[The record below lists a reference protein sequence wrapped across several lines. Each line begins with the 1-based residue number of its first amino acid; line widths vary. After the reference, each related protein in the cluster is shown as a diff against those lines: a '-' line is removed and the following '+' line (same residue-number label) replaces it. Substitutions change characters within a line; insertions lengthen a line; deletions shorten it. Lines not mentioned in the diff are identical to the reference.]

1 MEIDSSSNSS
11 TTYHSHFDHGSLG
24 KGFGMEN
31 ARSNISHEMYKFDVE
46 NAPVP
51 KDLNELCQILHKIFD
66 RDTVNVEYVK
76 RIIENYKSNPK
87 DWRKYAKYDPH
98 K

>member
-1 MEIDSSSNSS
+1 MEIDSSSSS
-11 TTYHSHFDHGSLG
+11 IYHTQQNGYD

-31 ARSNISHEMYKFDVE
+31 TRLQIDNDAYKLDAE

-51 KDLNELCQILHKIFD
+51 KDLSQLCQILHRVFAQ
-66 RDTVNVEYVK
+66 DTVNVEYVK

>member
-1 MEIDSSSNSS
+1 MEIDSSSSII
-11 TTYHSHFDHGSLG
+11 YHPHHIQQNAYE
-24 KGFGMEN
+24 KGFSMEN
-31 ARSNISHEMYKFDVE
+31 TRLQIADNDSYKFDAE

-51 KDLNELCQILHKIFD
+51 KDLSQLCQILHRVFAQ
-66 RDTVNVEYVK
+66 DTVNVEYVK

-87 DWRKYAKYDPH
+87 DWKKYAKYDPH